1 MPRLTRAE
9 SQARNREALLLAAR
23 ELFLSDGYQAT
34 SIAKV
39 ADMAGFST
47 GALYSNFDSKAE
59 MALLVLRDIQREQ
72 LDELTAV
79 LTGRL
84 TVAEKIDQIQ
94 AWAERAMTTGWPR
107 LELEFALDAR
117 ADSAL
122 IAAEAERQRS
132 AVDRIAQAIASDQ
145 ETEHLLGFVPVRAVA
160 EACFNLAIGWA
171 TRKLI
176 DPNVSSAGLFDLAR
190 LLFQAS

>member
-23 ELFLSDGYQAT
+23 ELFLSDGYQVT

-72 LDELTAV
+72 LDELTSV
-79 LTGRL
+79 LTGRQ
-84 TVAEKIDQIQ
+84 TTAAKIDQIQ
-94 AWAERAMTTGWPR
+94 AWAERAMGTGWPR

-117 ADSAL
+117 ADSSL

-132 AVDRIAQAIASDQ
+132 AVDRIAEAIAADLDTDQ
-145 ETEHLLGFVPVRAVA
+145 LLGFVPVRAVA

-171 TRKLI
+171 TRRLI

-190 LLFQAS
+190 LLLRAS

>member
-9 SQARNREALLLAAR
+9 SQARNRTALLLAAR

-39 ADMAGFST
+39 ADLAGFST

-59 MALLVLRDIQREQ
+59 MALLVLRDLQREQ
-72 LDELTAV
+72 LDELTSV
-79 LTGRL
+79 LTGRA
-84 TVAEKIDQIQ
+84 TVAAKIDQIQ
-94 AWAERAMTTGWPR
+94 AWAERAMGTGWPR

-117 ADSAL
+117 ADSTL

-132 AVDRIAQAIASDQ
+132 AVDRIAEAIAADQ
-145 ETEHLLGFVPVRAVA
+145 DTDQLLGFVPVRAVA

-171 TRKLI
+171 VRRLI
-176 DPNVSSAGLFDLAR
+176 DPNVSSDALFDLAR
-190 LLFQAS
+190 LLLQAS